1 MKILVTGCGGYIG
14 TTLVPYLLKN
24 GHTIR
29 CIDRFYFGEDVIS
42 HFSKNEKVEIIKD
55 DIRNIS
61 GTVMK
66 GIDAVVDM
74 ASLSNDP
81 SGELNPDLTLSINYK
96 GRVRIAK
103 LAKES
108 GVKKYVLM
116 SSCSVYGFR
125 DDIADE
131 NSEPNPLT
139 TYAKANLLAEKEIL
153 PLNSENFRTN
163 ALRLATVY
171 GESKRMRF
179 DLLVNGMTLNAYQDA
194 KITVM
199 RDGTQR
205 RPLVH
210 VFDVARAI
218 NKILSNDEKDI
229 GGEVINIG
237 HEDQNYKVIDV
248 AKIVK
253 KVVGGEITMYGDP
266 DTRSYAVKFKK
277 ARDLLDFV
285 PIFNV
290 EDGVKQI
297 YHSLILGNLK
307 QDPRWITVK
316 WYKSLLEK
324 DPKVLE
330 A

>member
-24 GHTIR
+24 GNNVR
-29 CIDRFYFGEDVIS
+29 CVDRFFFGEDIIS
-42 HFSKNEKVEIIKD
+42 HFSKNEKVEIFKE
-55 DIRNIS
+55 DIRNVNIAI
-61 GTVMK
+61 MND
-66 GIDAVVDM
+66 IDAVVDM
-74 ASLSNDP
+74 AALSNDP
-81 SGELNPDLTLSINYK
+81 SGDLKPELTLSINYK

-103 LAKES
+103 LAKEA
-108 GVKKYVLM
+108 GVKKYILM

-125 DDIADE
+125 DDMADE

-139 TYAKANLLAEKEIL
+139 TYAKANILAEKDIL
-153 PLNSENFRTN
+153 PLNNEKFNPI
-163 ALRLATVY
+163 ALRLSTVY
-171 GESKRMRF
+171 GPSKRMRF
-179 DLLVNGMTLNAYQDA
+179 DILVNGMSVNAYQDG

-199 RDGTQR
+199 RDGNQR

-218 NKILSNDEKDI
+218 YKTLAAEKDI
-229 GGEVINIG
+229 GGEIINIG
-237 HEDQNYKVIDV
+237 HEDQNYKVLDV
-248 AKIVK
+248 ARAVE
-253 KVVGGEITMYGDP
+253 KVIGGEISMYGDP

-297 YHSLILGNLK
+297 YHDLLLGNLK

-324 DPKVLE
+324 NPMVLD